1 VDLALVTICNDFG
14 GFTGGG
20 HFAFSSTPR
29 EAEAVIVPCVH
40 ANNRFCKEGSAIAS
54 HQLPASVWKRAK
66 GLPAGTEY
74 RETDGC
80 VSVRLWR
87 GDCYQIEGPADLRGG
102 SIEEL
107 VHMLLDQIR
116 STD

>member
-1 VDLALVTICNDFG
+1 MPAQPLAV
-14 GFTGGG
+14 GGG
-20 HFAFSSTPR
+20 LRLPPAHPTTD
-29 EAEAVIVPCVH
+29 
-40 ANNRFCKEGSAIAS
+40 CKEGLAIANN
-54 HQLPASVWKRAK
+54 QRPASDWKRAK

-74 RETDGC
+74 VETDGC

-107 VHMLLDQIR
+107 VHMLLDQMR